1 MMENPATWGS
11 LEHAVDSALRRA
23 DKANAEMLVGLSRT
37 RIVADAV
44 RAWLTEH
51 GDTQQVRER
60 VAEALWTAFRED
72 SGFVEAVMAVVAPIV
87 AERDA
92 AVERAERAEAE
103 VQRLAAASDSVL
115 DVIERDGL
123 TDRER
128 EVFIKLVQ
136 FVDRQHWYETNDCHP
151 VRGDDC
157 SPYCGACEVLRHVDD
172 QLLREAREVG
182 GYARP

>member
-1 MMENPATWGS
+1 MT
-11 LEHAVDSALRRA
+11 
-23 DKANAEMLVGLSRT
+23 
-37 RIVADAV
+37 ADAGLA
-44 RAWLTEH
+44 RIE
-51 GDTQQVRER
+51 ER
-60 VAEALWTAFRED
+60 VDRLEA
-72 SGFVEAVMAVVAPIV
+72 
-87 AERDA
+87 
-92 AVERAERAEAE
+92 
-103 VQRLAAASDSVL
+103 RL
-115 DVIERDGL
+115 RDGL

-136 FVDRQHWYETNDCHP
+136 FVDRQHWYETNACHP

>member
-1 MMENPATWGS
+1 MDEINT
-11 LEHAVDSALRRA
+11 
-23 DKANAEMLVGLSRT
+23 K
-37 RIVADAV
+37 
-44 RAWLTEH
+44 
-51 GDTQQVRER
+51 
-60 VAEALWTAFRED
+60 EALAALPAGTVLREKNGD
-72 SGFVEAVMAVVAPIV
+72 IGEWDGTVLAGTDGGWWGLDYVVAAFP
-87 AERDA
+87 
-92 AVERAERAEAE
+92 
-103 VQRLAAASDSVL
+103 LTVL
-115 DVIERDGL
+115 YRPDQPGGL

-136 FVDRQHWYETNDCHP
+136 FVDRGHWYESDDCHP